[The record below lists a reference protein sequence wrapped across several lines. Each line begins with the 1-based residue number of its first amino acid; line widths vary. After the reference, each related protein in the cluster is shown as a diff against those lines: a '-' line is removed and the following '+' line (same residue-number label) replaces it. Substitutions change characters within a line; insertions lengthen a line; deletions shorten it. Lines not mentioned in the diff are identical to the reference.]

1 MRSPLSSPFPS
12 NQINLA
18 VDKFVL
24 PIGSTVELVPMAQLM
39 LGAMVTES
47 DVEESVDN
55 FGEDLED
62 NEWKEL
68 LKTDG
73 K

>member
-12 NQINLA
+12 KQISLA

-24 PIGSTVELVPMAQLM
+24 PIGSPVELVPMAQLM
-39 LGAMVTES
+39 LGAIVTES
-47 DVEESVDN
+47 DIDGGVNS

-62 NEWKEL
+62 DDWGAL
-68 LKTDG
+68 LDTDG
-73 K
+73 E

>member
-12 NQINLA
+12 KQISLA

-24 PIGSTVELVPMAQLM
+24 PIGSPVELVPMAQLM

-47 DVEESVDN
+47 DIDESVN
-55 FGEDLED
+55 SFGDDLED

-73 K
+73 E

>member
-24 PIGSTVELVPMAQLM
+24 PIGSPVELVPMAQLM

-47 DVEESVDN
+47 DIDGSVDS

-62 NEWKEL
+62 DEWGSL
-68 LKTDG
+68 LDTDG
-73 K
+73 E